1 MTALLEARLEAYDL
15 LTHTFLQEPA
25 AAFVAV
31 LAQRDVAGFW
41 PFRGVDP
48 AIDAALGVVSVYLLG
63 TGANHSRSDFSGWI
77 ARNHSGS
84 DYRDTTPDE
93 ICDTLRRDYT
103 RLFVGPGR
111 PLAPPWESIYTD
123 AERLHFAE
131 DTLRVRAAYRQ
142 HGWQVT
148 NLGREP
154 DDHLG
159 FELDFVRRLCATAIE
174 RADEG
179 QWSDLSAILEDQRA
193 FLDGHLL
200 RWVPAWAFDVSAHAQ
215 TGFYRG
221 MAALLAAFL
230 PYDRER
236 LCHLIASAHDRTSS
250 A

>member
-1 MTALLEARLEAYDL
+1 MTAPDAGASRPARLMALLEARLEAYDL

-48 AIDAALGVVSVYLLG
+48 AIDAALVVVSVYLLG
-63 TGANHSRSDFSGWI
+63 TGAN
-77 ARNHSGS
+77 
-84 DYRDTTPDE
+84 RDTTPDE

-236 LCHLIASAHDRTSS
+236 LCHLIASAHDQTSS

>member
-1 MTALLEARLEAYDL
+1 MSLLDARLEAYDL
-15 LTHTFLQEPA
+15 LTHTFLQEPTPP
-25 AAFVAV
+25 FVAV
-31 LAQRDVAGFW
+31 LAQRDVAGRW
-41 PFRGVDP
+41 PFLGLDP
-48 AIDAALGVVSVYLLG
+48 AMDAALGVVSVYLLG
-63 TGANHSRSDFSGWI
+63 TGANHS
-77 ARNHSGS
+77 GS

-93 ICDTLRRDYT
+93 ICTTLRRDYT

-236 LCHLIASAHDRTSS
+236 LCHLIASAHDQTSS